1 MLSVSQPQSLDDA
14 ISQTVEDLGSRLGVA
29 WDLQLADDVEVPG
42 EVTENLLR
50 IVREAI
56 TNAANHGASEHVRV
70 SLERSEQLRLVIED
84 DGCGFDTDRRA
95 GCRRLRAPEHAG
107 AGGLGRR
114 RAERRL
120 RARAGDAGRGG
131 LPMSSPITVLL
142 ADDHARTR
150 ALVRDA
156 LERTGDFHV
165 CVEAADAAGAVEGA
179 KRERPDVCLLD
190 INMPGNGIAAAT
202 QITGALPDTS
212 VVMLTVS
219 RQDEDLFDALRA
231 GASGYLLKG
240 LDEATIGD
248 ALQRVLAGEA
258 TLPGTLVA
266 RLVDEFRDRE
276 HRRVAVPD
284 GQAAR
289 LTGREWD
296 VLELMRKGAG
306 TAEISERLFVS
317 PTTVRSH
324 VSSILRKLGVPTRE
338 AAIRLLDGEAATRA
352 APAPTGARRP
362 GRAAAGE
369 GRPRRPS

>member
-1 MLSVSQPQSLDDA
+1 M
-14 ISQTVEDLGSRLGVA
+14 
-29 WDLQLADDVEVPG
+29 
-42 EVTENLLR
+42 N
-50 IVREAI
+50 
-56 TNAANHGASEHVRV
+56 
-70 SLERSEQLRLVIED
+70 
-84 DGCGFDTDRRA
+84 
-95 GCRRLRAPEHAG
+95 
-107 AGGLGRR
+107 
-114 RAERRL
+114 
-120 RARAGDAGRGG
+120 
-131 LPMSSPITVLL
+131 SPITVLL

-150 ALVRDA
+150 ALVRNA
-156 LERTGDFHV
+156 LERTGDFRV
-165 CVEAADAAGAVEGA
+165 CVEAADAAAAVEGA

-190 INMPGNGIAAAT
+190 INMPGNGISAAT

-296 VLELMRKGAG
+296 VLELMRKGAKHVRDLR
-306 TAEISERLFVS
+306 APLRLADHGAQPRVVHS
-317 PTTVRSH
+317 
-324 VSSILRKLGVPTRE
+324 
-338 AAIRLLDGEAATRA
+338 AQ
-352 APAPTGARRP
+352 ARRADP
-362 GRAAAGE
+362 GGRHPAA
-369 GRPRRPS
+369 RRRRPERSGVSCSGTPGCADQG